1 LLDNFSQSILKIVQ
15 YSVLLL
21 LGVLSSLITFSQN
34 NFTDDFRGNTGIR
47 IAFYNVENLFDIE
60 NDPLKRDDEFT
71 EKGDKHWNDRK
82 YRTKL
87 HQISKV
93 AVSVGGWEALEVV
106 AFCELENRRVLEDL
120 LSSTPLKEAGY
131 KIVHFES
138 PDRRGID
145 VGFIYLPEKIQV
157 IHSEAIPIVF
167 PWDDKYKTRDILY
180 ARLVILKVD
189 TIDFY
194 VNHWPSRWGGQ
205 LETED
210 ARMHVAKTLLSHRNS
225 LASPQKMI
233 AVGDFNDSPIDRSIK
248 DVFKAELDTSVTAE
262 YYNLMYPH
270 LDKQGTNK
278 YQGSWSIIDQFIVSE
293 SLFNSKNGLQIK
305 NKSANIFNAD
315 YLLEP
320 DPKYEGMQLNRTYLG
335 MRYKGGYSDHLP
347 IYLDLVK

>member
-1 LLDNFSQSILKIVQ
+1 VKILRHLVLIVLFTVFVQAAFSQD
-15 YSVLLL
+15 
-21 LGVLSSLITFSQN
+21 
-34 NFTDDFRGNTGIR
+34 NFTDEFRGEKGIR
-47 IAFYNVENLFDIE
+47 IAFYNVENLFDTE
-60 NDPLKRDDEFT
+60 NDPVKRDDEFT
-71 EKGDKHWNDRK
+71 EKGDKHWDIRK
-82 YRTKL
+82 YKTKL
-87 HQISKV
+87 QQISKV
-93 AVSVGGWEALEVV
+93 AASVGGWEALELV
-106 AFCELENRRVLEDL
+106 AFCELENRIVLEEL
-120 LSSTPLKEAGY
+120 ISTTPLKETDY

-145 VGFIYLPEKIQV
+145 VGFIYRPDKIEL
-157 IHSEAIPIVF
+157 IRTEAIPIVF
-167 PWDDKYKTRDILY
+167 PWDKDYKTRDILY
-180 ARLVILKVD
+180 ARLVIIKLD

-210 ARMHVAKTLLSHRNS
+210 ARMHVAKTLIKHRSS
-225 LASPQKMI
+225 LKDPKKMI
-233 AVGDFNDSPIDRSIK
+233 AVGDFNDAPTDKSIK
-248 DVFKAELDTSVTAE
+248 DVFKAELDTNKKAD

-278 YQGSWSIIDQFIVSE
+278 YRGSWSIIDQFIVSE
-293 SLFNSKNGLQIK
+293 SLFHSKNGLQIK

-320 DPKYEGMQLNRTYLG
+320 DPKYEGMQLYRTYLG

>member
-1 LLDNFSQSILKIVQ
+1 MLDNFSQSILKIVQ

-93 AVSVGGWEALEVV
+93 AASVGGWEALEVV

-120 LSSTPLKEAGY
+120 LSSTPLKEEGY
-131 KIVHFES
+131 KIVHFDS

-157 IHSEAIPIVF
+157 IHSEAIPVVF

-180 ARLVILKVD
+180 AQLVILKVD

-210 ARMHVAKTLLSHRNS
+210 ARMHVAKTLLSHRNN

-233 AVGDFNDSPIDRSIK
+233 AVGDFNDSPIDKSIK
-248 DVFKAELDTSVTAE
+248 DVFKAELDTSVKAE
-262 YYNLMYPH
+262 YYNLMYTH

-293 SLFNSKNGLQIK
+293 SLFKSKNGLQIK
-305 NKSANIFNAD
+305 NKFANIFNAD

-320 DPKYEGMQLNRTYLG
+320 DTKYEGMQLNRTYLG